1 MKKKVEIE
9 VDLELVDEAIRRF
22 QLADARE
29 AVNLALRT
37 LLHEDASVEEEDEY
51 DEFSNLNAWEP
62 RRAAETG

>member
-9 VDLELVDEAIRRF
+9 VDLELVEEAIQRF
-22 QLADARE
+22 QLADTRE

-37 LLHEDASVEEEDEY
+37 LLHEDPSLEEEDEY

>member
-22 QLADARE
+22 GVAGARE

-37 LLHEDASVEEEDEY
+37 LLHEDPSVEEDDEY
-51 DEFSNLNAWEP
+51 DEFSNLNAWQP
-62 RRAAETG
+62 RRTVGPG